1 MIKFFWMPE
10 EVWYY
15 VVIPIVL
22 ILLIYFLF
30 TLFYKKKKG
39 TYYYDYVVDYVY
51 STLGIVFCSLIFCL
65 LLGYSIATLQILNTN
80 GVLTDNLILTI
91 ILFILSIIP
100 SCFFVYVVTIYVKNL
115 KRKQKLDEAIAQTE
129 VELKKK
135 NS

>member
-51 STLGIVFCSLIFCL
+51 STLGIVFCSLLFCL

-80 GVLTDNLILTI
+80 GM
-91 ILFILSIIP
+91 F
-100 SCFFVYVVTIYVKNL
+100 
-115 KRKQKLDEAIAQTE
+115 
-129 VELKKK
+129 
-135 NS
+135 

>member
-1 MIKFFWMPE
+1 M
-10 EVWYY
+10 
-15 VVIPIVL
+15 
-22 ILLIYFLF
+22 
-30 TLFYKKKKG
+30 
-39 TYYYDYVVDYVY
+39 
-51 STLGIVFCSLIFCL
+51 FCSLIFCL

-91 ILFILSIIP
+91 ILFILPIIP
-100 SCFFVYVVTIYVKNL
+100 SCFLVYVVTIYVKNL